1 MPSEQRHDQKESQD
15 RSGNQKWDE
24 FARAAGNRKDVSRE
38 EAEKTPPGG
47 DVRTAYSADDRA
59 PGEAVPKQK
68 KA

>member
-1 MPSEQRHDQKESQD
+1 MANEQRHDQQESQE

-24 FARAAGNRKDVSRE
+24 FTRAAGNRKDVSRE
-38 EAEKTPPGG
+38 EAENTPPGG

-59 PGEAVPKQK
+59 PGEAEPRQK